1 MCIDPKMQMKERV
14 FAISQQ
20 SNRYIFA
27 DTNLLWMDASNPI
40 SLAINSLGS
49 TQANIEARF
58 FFFPGGA
65 TRLCCLLRSIT
76 AVGAQRLMKDE
87 CLAVAFPPEAAIPSF
102 LCHSQ
107 ACAQELCEGL
117 LPAPTPPLG

>member
-1 MCIDPKMQMKERV
+1 MCIDPKIQMKERV

-49 TQANIEARF
+49 TQANTEARF
-58 FFFPGGA
+58 FFFLEVPHI
-65 TRLCCLLRSIT
+65 CVVC
-76 AVGAQRLMKDE
+76 
-87 CLAVAFPPEAAIPSF
+87 
-102 LCHSQ
+102 
-107 ACAQELCEGL
+107 
-117 LPAPTPPLG
+117 